1 VVRSCSA
8 RDQHAS
14 GFSFH
19 GFAREG
25 HRLLLRS
32 RTVTI
37 WTSEGRLAQER
48 FPEMVR
54 VLHAQSPAAVSYDFL
69 LPEIF
74 LFVFSFVVR
83 ESFSL
88 ITPMAFGLCWL

>member
-8 RDQHAS
+8 RDQHTS

-19 GFAREG
+19 GLAREG

-37 WTSEGRLAQER
+37 WTPEGRLAQER

-54 VLHAQSPAAVSYDFL
+54 VLHAQSPAAVSCFRRFFYLFWY
-69 LPEIF
+69 IF
-74 LFVFSFVVR
+74 L
-83 ESFSL
+83 SL
-88 ITPMAFGLCWL
+88 IHSLP